1 MRKGTLLVLSG
12 PSGSGKGT
20 MVKEY
25 TSKYSD
31 VFVSVSA
38 TTRAP
43 REGEEHGVNY
53 FFLSVDEFKQK
64 IEENGFLEHASF
76 CGNYYGT
83 PRASVYEKLDE
94 GMDVILEIDVQGA
107 FWVKENCPEA
117 VLVFTM
123 PPSYEI
129 LRQRLIGRGTES
141 MDVVEKRLSAAI
153 EEFKQAEKYDYIIIN
168 DKIETAAEELRAIF
182 VAEKCK
188 MINNKNFTE
197 GVLKDVIS

>member
-107 FWVKENCPEA
+107 FLVKENCPEA